1 MCADSDARD
10 QPPDWAATRPGSLCL
25 VVPHALPSNTASFLD
40 NHIARSHHNVAIW
53 KTATQH
59 RQSLSI
65 RDHSRTRISRRGRG
79 RACTSVRLW
88 ECEWEDLRDG
98 CAAFLVFRVGS
109 ARTLMRKD
117 ALPRVGARWRTPHR
131 GGTHTMK
138 VPPLS
143 ERPVAEE
150 EEQAFLAPPSRHKKH
165 SVAARRAAL
174 RPWAMGIGL
183 TVLVAVAAV
192 GAYRLGASIGS
203 WNDHPSTAAT
213 PTVHPAPMPSV
224 SSEPP
229 MSGGYAIGP
238 DGVLVRPAEFA
249 ADTYTKPE
257 LPEAAKENSER
268 GAEAAAEHYL
278 ALMVYAWNTGD
289 TQPFADMSNE
299 TDDFHQN
306 VVTDINNVYAHG
318 WSYDNKSEIV
328 HILQVNPI
336 DPNGSSIP
344 PNTIS
349 IAFLTKSS
357 DGITCRGQKV
367 NTSTTEYETVLTLL
381 LTWHDGKWIVTQ
393 GTTVNPD
400 A

>member
-1 MCADSDARD
+1 MRVDSDAGD
-10 QPPDWAATRPGSLCL
+10 QPPDWVAIRPGCPCL
-25 VVPHALPSNTASFLD
+25 VVPHASPSDTAPFLD
-40 NHIARSHHNVAIW
+40 NHIARSRHNAAIW

-59 RQSLSI
+59 RQSLAI
-65 RDHSRTRISRRGRG
+65 RENSRSRIFRRGRG
-79 RACTSVRLW
+79 RACTFVRLW
-88 ECEWEDLRDG
+88 ECGWEDLRDG

-109 ARTLMRKD
+109 ARTLIRKD
-117 ALPRVGARWRTPHR
+117 APPTMGARRRTPHR

-143 ERPVAEE
+143 ERPVTEE
-150 EEQAFLAPPSRHKKH
+150 EEQNFLAPTSRRKKR
-165 SVAARRAAL
+165 SVAARKAVL

-192 GAYRLGASIGS
+192 GAYTLGASISS
-203 WNDHPSTAAT
+203 WNDRPSTAAT
-213 PTVHPAPMPSV
+213 PTVHPAPIPSA
-224 SSEPP
+224 SSEPA

-238 DGVLVRPAEFA
+238 DGVLVRPTEFA

-257 LPEAAKENSER
+257 LPEEAKENSER

-289 TQPFADMSNE
+289 TQPFVDMSNE

-306 VVTDINNVYAHG
+306 IVTDIRNVYAHG

-336 DPNGSSIP
+336 DPNGSSVP

-349 IAFLTKSS
+349 VAFLTKSS

-367 NTSTTEYETVLTLL
+367 NTSSSEYETVLTLL

-393 GTTVNPD
+393 GTAVNPD

>member
-1 MCADSDARD
+1 
-10 QPPDWAATRPGSLCL
+10 
-25 VVPHALPSNTASFLD
+25 
-40 NHIARSHHNVAIW
+40 
-53 KTATQH
+53 
-59 RQSLSI
+59 
-65 RDHSRTRISRRGRG
+65 
-79 RACTSVRLW
+79 
-88 ECEWEDLRDG
+88 
-98 CAAFLVFRVGS
+98 
-109 ARTLMRKD
+109 
-117 ALPRVGARWRTPHR
+117 
-131 GGTHTMK
+131 MK

-143 ERPVAEE
+143 ERPDTEE
-150 EEQAFLAPPSRHKKH
+150 DEQTFPTPPSRRKKR
-165 SVAARRAAL
+165 SLEATRAAL
-174 RPWAMGIGL
+174 RPWAIGIGL
-183 TVLVAVAAV
+183 TVLVAVASVA
-192 GAYRLGASIGS
+192 AYRLGTSIGS
-203 WNDHPSTAAT
+203 WNERPSAAAT
-213 PTVHPAPMPSV
+213 PTVHPAPMPSA
-224 SSEPP
+224 SSEAA

-306 VVTDINNVYAHG
+306 IVADIRNVYAHG

-328 HILQVNPI
+328 HILRVNPI
-336 DPNGSSIP
+336 DPNGSSVP
-344 PNTIS
+344 SNTIS
-349 IAFLTKSS
+349 VSFLTKSS

-367 NTSTTEYETVLTLL
+367 NTSTREYETVLTLL
-381 LTWHDGKWIVTQ
+381 LIWNDGKWIVTQ